1 MIFSAEFFSA
11 LISIIVIDLVLAG
24 DNAIV
29 IGLAARN
36 LPIEHQKKAIIWGTF
51 GAVMIRALATLAV
64 VWLLKIPGLLLIG
77 GIILIII
84 AYRLLVEEKQHN
96 IQAGENI
103 WSAIRTI
110 IIADAI
116 MGLDNVLA
124 VAGAAHGSF
133 LLVILGLLVSVPIV
147 IWGSTVIVRLMN
159 RFPII
164 IVIGAAI
171 LAWTAS
177 KMIVNEPIIEQ
188 YFVNDMVKYGF
199 ELIIV
204 SIVIMLGLSRK
215 RSLHT

>member
-77 GIILIII
+77 GIILIFI

>member
-204 SIVIMLGLSRK
+204 SIVIMLGLSRR

>member
-77 GIILIII
+77 GIILIFI

-199 ELIIV
+199 ELIII

>member
-36 LPIEHQKKAIIWGTF
+36 LPIEHQNKAIIWGTF

-124 VAGAAHGSF
+124 VAGAAHGNF